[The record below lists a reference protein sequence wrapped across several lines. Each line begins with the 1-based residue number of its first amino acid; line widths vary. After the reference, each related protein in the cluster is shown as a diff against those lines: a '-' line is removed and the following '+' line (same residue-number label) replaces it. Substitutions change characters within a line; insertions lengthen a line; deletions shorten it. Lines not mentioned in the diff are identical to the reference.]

1 MITTKV
7 YNATLRNLAYR
18 LRKFKDDLPN
28 ILEAA
33 IYESEDAIV
42 SAIAN
47 DQLYRRGINGKEQKI
62 MDYAPYT
69 PRTIKNKIRKG
80 QPTTRVTL
88 RDTGAFHK
96 SMFVVVDENGFYVTS
111 EDDKTQYLV
120 PKYGDNIFRL
130 TDKNLTRIVRSHVCK
145 VIIKK
150 LKEATKNERPSS

>member
-1 MITTKV
+1 MITKV
-7 YNATLRNLAYR
+7 YNASLRNLAYR
-18 LRKFKDDLPN
+18 LRKFKDDLPTV
-28 ILEAA
+28 LEAA

-62 MDYAPYT
+62 MDYAPYA
-69 PRTIKNKIRKG
+69 PRTIQNKMRKG

-96 SMFVVVDENGFYVTS
+96 SMFVVADEQGFYVTS
-111 EDDKTQYLV
+111 DDNKVQYLV

-130 TDKNLTRIVRSHVCK
+130 TDKNLTRIVKSHIRKAIV
-145 VIIKK
+145 KK
-150 LKEATKNERPSS
+150 LKEAAKK